1 MIKRNLQILAVL
13 SNWLSRLIS
22 IGIQLVSIP
31 MLTTKLGQEGF
42 AAYALIISLLA
53 WYGLTDMGM
62 GKSLQNFIGECRAKK
77 EDFASYIAVSAA
89 FLFFLISIFILVLL
103 TLSAEIGD
111 FLLSRFEFI
120 SPDEAK
126 TIILISGILL
136 LGYMLGLV
144 TTQALY
150 ALGYGV
156 YANLLTIIC
165 NSTFLGFLFLID
177 QRGNFDTLFLCV
189 LAYVAPLGAV
199 GLISYAA
206 FVIRYWKFKGIN
218 FKSTLSKLWKR
229 AYKFS
234 LYSFMSTL
242 VLSTDYIIMSRTLN
256 PNDIAIYNI
265 LYRIFWVGMSFYIGL
280 LAAAW
285 PLFTGWAALQ
295 QWDKFKK
302 ALRAHIAIG
311 FIGVAL
317 MTLTLFYLLPYIIKF
332 LAPKFEL
339 EIQMGTIA
347 VFGAYI
353 ALRIWSD
360 TFSTALQTMSNLST
374 LIKCLPLQV
383 LISISA
389 QYVLSLRFGVNGILY
404 GLMASFVLT
413 TAWILPL
420 KVYRL
425 TRSIKVD
432 K

>member
-1 MIKRNLQILAVL
+1 MPFNKSAPPLLLMQSHYFSRMIKRNLQILAVL

-165 NSTFLGFLFLID
+165 NSAFLVLLFLIN
-177 QRGNFDTLFLCV
+177 QRGDFDTLFMCI
-189 LAYVAPLGAV
+189 G
-199 GLISYAA
+199 
-206 FVIRYWKFKGIN
+206 IRC
-218 FKSTLSKLWKR
+218 S
-229 AYKFS
+229 
-234 LYSFMSTL
+234 
-242 VLSTDYIIMSRTLN
+242 
-256 PNDIAIYNI
+256 
-265 LYRIFWVGMSFYIGL
+265 IG
-280 LAAAW
+280 
-285 PLFTGWAALQ
+285 
-295 QWDKFKK
+295 
-302 ALRAHIAIG
+302 R
-311 FIGVAL
+311 
-317 MTLTLFYLLPYIIKF
+317 
-332 LAPKFEL
+332 
-339 EIQMGTIA
+339 
-347 VFGAYI
+347 
-353 ALRIWSD
+353 
-360 TFSTALQTMSNLST
+360 
-374 LIKCLPLQV
+374 C
-383 LISISA
+383 
-389 QYVLSLRFGVNGILY
+389 
-404 GLMASFVLT
+404 
-413 TAWILPL
+413 WI
-420 KVYRL
+420 
-425 TRSIKVD
+425 D
-432 K
+432 